1 MNEENKEVRN
11 LGNMKKQQRN
21 GELGVKVI
29 MIKDKKVKRNEG
41 KDTERGGE
49 KARK

>member
-1 MNEENKEVRN
+1 MNEENKEIRN
-11 LGNMKKQQRN
+11 LDMKKQQRK
-21 GELGVKVI
+21 GELGMKVI
-29 MIKDKKVKRNEG
+29 MIKDKMVKRNEG